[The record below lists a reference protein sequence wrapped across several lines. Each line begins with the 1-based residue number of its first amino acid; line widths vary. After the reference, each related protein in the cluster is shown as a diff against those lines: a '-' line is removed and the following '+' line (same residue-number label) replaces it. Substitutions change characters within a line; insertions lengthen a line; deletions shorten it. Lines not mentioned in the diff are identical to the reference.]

1 LGLDIGGVIMSRL
14 YAKVESPK
22 DISRINCI
30 IRDEMLVVDSP
41 ETLLELKKRS
51 DYLCTLTFSPFWKKK
66 FGPMIETLREV
77 ALEENRIT
85 TRLANYIAKY
95 KNWDK
100 EFKPWGEGKLKNEE
114 EIKKELEELPEEV
127 IKEVQ
132 ETVTSLEFSPE
143 ILEKLREIFCDIRKA
158 MVLVKDLKELQRLK
172 RQSDLLVAITH
183 LPDFKERF
191 EELYDEIEKIV
202 KKEEERVIKLANI
215 IAEVNKW
222 KAHFEPWSEAE
233 VEGSLEEYIQKLLE
247 EEEKASKYIPTEA
260 KYKYGA
266 VTIWLVYK
274 HPKKKRY
281 YAKRVY
287 LPLTAKDIVLEGP
300 GIFKNRFGKEVYGVK
315 LEYKIRLSPTKIKVR
330 GKEIELP
337 ERWVKRY
344 KVVPLPEGV
353 KEVEIKDERPEF
365 AYPVS

>member
-1 LGLDIGGVIMSRL
+1 MSRI
-14 YAKVESPK
+14 YGKVESPK

-30 IRDEMLVVDSP
+30 IRDEMLIVDSP
-41 ETLLELKKRS
+41 EKLLELKKRS

-66 FGPMIETLREV
+66 FGPMIESLREV
-77 ALEENRIT
+77 ALEENRVT

-95 KNWDK
+95 HGWNK
-100 EFKPWGEGKLKNEE
+100 EFHAWGEGKVKNEE
-114 EIKKELEELPEEV
+114 EIQKELEELPEEV
-127 IKEVQ
+127 IKEIQ
-132 ETVTSLEFSPE
+132 ETAHSLELTPE
-143 ILEKLREIFCDIRKA
+143 ILEKLRESFCDIRKA
-158 MVLVKDLKELQRLK
+158 MVMVKDLDELKKLK

-191 EELYDEIEKIV
+191 EDVYDKIEELV
-202 KKEEERVIKLANI
+202 KKEEERVVTLANI
-215 IAEVNKW
+215 ISEVNGW
-222 KAHFEPWSEAE
+222 KASFEPWSEAE
-233 VEGSLEEYIQKLLE
+233 VEGSLEEYIQRLLE

-274 HPKKKRY
+274 HPKRNRY

-287 LPLTAKDIVLEGP
+287 LPLTARDIVIEGP
-300 GIFKNRFGKEVYGVK
+300 GVFKNRFGKEVYGVR
-315 LEYKIRLSPTKIKVR
+315 LVYKIRLSPTKIKLR

-353 KEVEIKDERPEF
+353 TEVEIKEEKPEF